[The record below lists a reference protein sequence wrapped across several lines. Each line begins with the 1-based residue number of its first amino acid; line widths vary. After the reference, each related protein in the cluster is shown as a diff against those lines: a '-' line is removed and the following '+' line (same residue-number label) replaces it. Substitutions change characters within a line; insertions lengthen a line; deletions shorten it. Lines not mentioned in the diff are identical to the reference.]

1 MIGNSFNYKTV
12 LVAAAAIVTL
22 SGAWGVLSALEI
34 RPVFLGEHLRDLK
47 KIKTVHV
54 IDLKVL
60 GSDFYSSLIKKKK
73 YDLYDLQQYRNKKL
87 RQAFDSGWTQAEIH
101 PSIDKDIIKM
111 QEQIEQ
117 LEKKRQVLEKRK

>member
-34 RPVFLGEHLRDLK
+34 RPVFLGEHLRGLK

-87 RQAFDSGWTQAEIH
+87 RQAFDSGWTQDEI
-101 PSIDKDIIKM
+101 
-111 QEQIEQ
+111 QW
-117 LEKKRQVLEKRK
+117 EKVPDVFNYWCCMLLIHWVALCFAH